1 MNITRA
7 KQILR
12 EELDKNELY
21 HVEAKMNGR
30 LTSAFGR
37 YRYHRYSQYKVVELS
52 TKLVEIN
59 DEDRVRLTILHEIA
73 HALTEGHGHDYVW
86 KAKLLEIGGDGKRC
100 YSSSDTNT
108 IERKTSRTLLRA
120 FCPEH
125 GDRGRFYKRVNRA
138 CGSCCNAYNNG
149 RYSEEYKLQFRE
161 LQ

>member
-37 YRYHRYSQYKVVELS
+37 YKWHRLSQYKVVELS

-59 DEDRVRLTILHEIA
+59 DEDRVRLTILHEVA
-73 HALTEGHGHDYVW
+73 HALTEGHGHDSVW
-86 KAKLLEIGGDGKRC
+86 QAKLLEIGGDGKRC
-100 YSSSDTNT
+100 YDRTDTNV
-108 IERKTSRTLLRA
+108 IEKAPRTLLQA

-125 GDRGRFYKRVNRA
+125 GDRGRTYRRLNRA
-138 CGSCCNAYNNG
+138 CTDCCNKYNNG
-149 RYSEEYKLQFRE
+149 RYDASYRIQYRE
-161 LQ
+161 L

>member
-1 MNITRA
+1 MNVTEAHRM
-7 KQILR
+7 LR
-12 EELDKNELY
+12 EELDKHELY
-21 HVEAKMNGR
+21 HVTTKMNGR
-30 LTSAFGR
+30 LTSVFGR
-37 YRYHRYSQYKVVELS
+37 YRYSRLGHKSIELS
-52 TKLVEIN
+52 TKLVQIN
-59 DEDRVRLTILHEIA
+59 DVERVRLTILHEVA